1 MIAQAIFSLL
11 LCGVLLYAWAEY
23 RRSPAVA
30 SMSVVVSLAGLIF
43 VWVPSLSTGV
53 AEFVGIGRGVDLILY
68 LWVCISLILL
78 LNLHLKLRTQEER
91 ITKLA
96 RAIAIA
102 NAVVP
107 SETVTAPAANTR
119 GTLSNT
125 ACERLVN
132 GGVNGNA
139 SASITNGPKASKL

>member
-43 VWVPSLSTGV
+43 IWVPSLSTGGE
-53 AEFVGIGRGVDLILY
+53 EFVGIGRGVDLILY

-102 NAVVP
+102 NTVVP
-107 SETVTAPAANTR
+107 SETVT
-119 GTLSNT
+119 TLS
-125 ACERLVN
+125 EVPGRQ
-132 GGVNGNA
+132 GA
-139 SASITNGPKASKL
+139 SSRPAGAHTSMQMDDQIV

>member
-43 VWVPSLSTGV
+43 IWVPSLSTGV

-68 LWVCISLILL
+68 LWVCISLIVL
-78 LNLHLKLRTQEER
+78 LNLHLKLRTQEEK

-102 NAVVP
+102 NAVAR
-107 SETVTAPAANTR
+107 SETVTALSEVPGRQGASSRPAGAQTSPMR
-119 GTLSNT
+119 M
-125 ACERLVN
+125 EDQIV
-132 GGVNGNA
+132 
-139 SASITNGPKASKL
+139 

>member
-43 VWVPSLSTGV
+43 VWVPSLSTAV

-78 LNLHLKLRTQEER
+78 LNLHLKLRTQEES

-107 SETVTAPAANTR
+107 SETVTALSERPRRRGASSRPAGAHT
-119 GTLSNT
+119 SMQMDDQI
-125 ACERLVN
+125 V
-132 GGVNGNA
+132 
-139 SASITNGPKASKL
+139 

>member
-43 VWVPSLSTGV
+43 VWVPSLSTAV

-102 NAVVP
+102 NTVVP
-107 SETVTAPAANTR
+107 SETVT
-119 GTLSNT
+119 TLS
-125 ACERLVN
+125 EVPGRQ
-132 GGVNGNA
+132 GA
-139 SASITNGPKASKL
+139 SSRPAGAQTSPMRMDDQIV

>member
-1 MIAQAIFSLL
+1 MIAQALFSVL

-30 SMSVVVSLAGLIF
+30 FMALAASLVGLVF
-43 VWVPSLSTGV
+43 VWVPSLSTRV

-78 LNLHLKLRTQEER
+78 LNLHLKLRTQDER

-96 RAIAIA
+96 RAIAI
-102 NAVVP
+102 NNVIVP
-107 SETVTAPAANTR
+107 V
-119 GTLSNT
+119 
-125 ACERLVN
+125 ER
-132 GGVNGNA
+132 A
-139 SASITNGPKASKL
+139 SAVSEPMRQTEPALAADAHSYMQMRDQIA